1 MFIQENFSLQAYNTF
16 GIAAQARF
24 FVTVTNDEMLLE
36 ALAYAEQHNLPLTV
50 LGGGSNVLFTQNIEG
65 LVIQIAYKGV
75 QVIKEDEDFVWVQAA
90 AGEVWHDF
98 VQFAVKNNWGGVENL
113 SLIYG
118 TVGAAPMQNI
128 GAYGV
133 EIKAVFEYLEAI
145 EIGTKTKRIF
155 DKTACQ
161 FGYRRSIFKQSL
173 KNQVVITQVVF
184 KLTKRKHVF
193 NTSYGAIQ
201 QVLNEKQLSPSIQAI
216 SEAVIQIRQSKLPNP
231 AVLGNAGSFF
241 KNPEIPTEQFQQLQ
255 TQYPQIPNYTAE
267 IAGYTKIPAG
277 WLIEQ
282 CAWKGKRIGN
292 CGVHKDQAL
301 VIVNYG
307 GATGA
312 EIWAVAE
319 AVQGTVLDKFGIL
332 LHPEVN
338 CF

>member
-1 MFIQENFSLQAYNTF
+1 MFIQENFSLQAHNTF

-24 FVTVTNDEMLLE
+24 FVTVSHDEMLLE
-36 ALAYAEQHNLPLTV
+36 ALAYAQQHHLPLTL
-50 LGGGSNVLFTQNIEG
+50 LGGGSNVLFTKNIEG
-65 LVIQIAYKGV
+65 LVVQIANKGMV
-75 QVIKEDEDFVWVQAA
+75 VEKEDEDFVWVRVA

-145 EIGTKTKRIF
+145 ELSTQTKKVF

-161 FGYRRSIFKQSL
+161 FGYRQSIFKQSL
-173 KNQVVITQVVF
+173 KKQVVITQVVF
-184 KLTKRKHVF
+184 KLTKRNHVF

-201 QVLNEKQLSPSIQAI
+201 QVLNEKNLSPSIQNI
-216 SEAVIQIRQSKLPNP
+216 SEAVIHIRQSKLPNP

-241 KNPEIPTEQFQQLQ
+241 KNPEIPTAQFQQLQ
-255 TQYPQIPNYTAE
+255 AQYPQIPNYAAE
-267 IAGYTKIPAG
+267 IAGYTKVPAG

-282 CAWKGKRIGN
+282 CGWKGKKVGN

-319 AVQGTVLDKFGIL
+319 AVQQSVAEKFGVV

>member
-1 MFIQENFSLQAYNTF
+1 MFIQENFSLQPYNTF

-36 ALAYAEQHNLPLTV
+36 ALAYAEQHHLPLTV

-65 LVIQIAYKGV
+65 LVIQIAYKGI

-133 EIKAVFEYLEAI
+133 EIKSVFEYLEAI

-155 DKTACQ
+155 DKTACE
-161 FGYRRSIFKQSL
+161 FGYRQSIFKQSL

-201 QVLNEKQLSPSIQAI
+201 QVLNEKQLSPSIQTI

-255 TQYPQIPNYTAE
+255 AQYPQIPHYAAE
-267 IAGYTKIPAG
+267 IAGYTKVPAG

-282 CAWKGKRIGN
+282 CGWKGKRIGN

-319 AVQGTVLDKFGIL
+319 AVQRSVAEQFGIL

-338 CF
+338 CI